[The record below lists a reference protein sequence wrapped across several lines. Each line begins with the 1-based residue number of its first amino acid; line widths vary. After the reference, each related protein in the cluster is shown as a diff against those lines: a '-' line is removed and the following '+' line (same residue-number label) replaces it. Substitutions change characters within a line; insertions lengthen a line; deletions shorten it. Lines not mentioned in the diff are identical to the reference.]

1 MENLSLIFALKYN
14 VFLVISS
21 QNIVTDFFAE
31 VIMNYKEEVSAFG
44 RYLEN
49 EEKARQRLRNIC
61 VMSVRL

>member
-1 MENLSLIFALKYN
+1 
-14 VFLVISS
+14 
-21 QNIVTDFFAE
+21 
-31 VIMNYKEEVSAFG
+31 MNYKEEVSAFG